1 MRISYWSS
9 DVCSSDL
16 VHEIG
21 NVRDGVVDQGGDGL
35 LAVDRFGDRR
45 GERENLYAESGFDG
59 LDLVAEKPRQAFDV
73 AHGQGR
79 ADADSLRDVVDAVT
93 EQVEATHAQ
102 APLFERYAERD
113 PQLADIAGDGFGRAA
128 RLGKAAAKIGRASV

>member
-1 MRISYWSS
+1 MRISDWSS

-16 VHEIG
+16 
-21 NVRDGVVDQGGDGL
+21 
-35 LAVDRFGDRR
+35 DRR
-45 GERENLYAESGFDG
+45 GERENLDAESGFDG

-102 APLFERYAERD
+102 APLFERYAE
-113 PQLADIAGDGFGRAA
+113 PEHQLADIAGDGFGRADQ
-128 RLGKAAAKIGRASV
+128 LGEDSASHDQILGR

>member
-1 MRISYWSS
+1 MRHTM
-9 DVCSSDL
+9 CAL
-16 VHEIG
+16 VT
-21 NVRDGVVDQGGDGL
+21 GVQKCAL
-35 LAVDRFGDRR
+35 PI
-45 GERENLYAESGFDG
+45 YG

-102 APLFERYAERD
+102 APLFERYAELD
-113 PQLADIAGDGFGRAA
+113 HQLADIAGDGFGRAD
-128 RLGKAAAKIGRASV
+128 RLGDRKSTRLKLQSLMRISYAVFCLKKKKQ

>member
-1 MRISYWSS
+1 MRISDWSS

-16 VHEIG
+16 
-21 NVRDGVVDQGGDGL
+21 
-35 LAVDRFGDRR
+35 
-45 GERENLYAESGFDG
+45 
-59 LDLVAEKPRQAFDV
+59 QAFDV

-102 APLFERYAERD
+102 APLFERYAELD
-113 PQLADIAGDGFGRAA
+113 HQLADIAGDGFGRAD
-128 RLGKAAAKIGRASV
+128 RLGKAAANLDQILGPDRIDEFGREDQRLVEPEIG